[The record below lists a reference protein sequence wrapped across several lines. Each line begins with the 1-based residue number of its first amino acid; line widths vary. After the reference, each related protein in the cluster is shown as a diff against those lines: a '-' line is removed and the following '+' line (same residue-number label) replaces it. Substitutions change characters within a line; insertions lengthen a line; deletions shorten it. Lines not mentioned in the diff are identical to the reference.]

1 MTFAVA
7 PQPVVVDASVI
18 VDMLLL
24 EPRAAAA
31 WQAWLGVERMLLA
44 PPIVW
49 FEVVNALVR
58 RRKMPSETA
67 MARVDLLFKAGLD
80 TADRGYG
87 GLATAADLAP
97 TTRATSR
104 WPSRS
109 TRNSPRSTAT
119 SRALPWPRAC
129 RSRSSWT
136 TDRTVSARAASVVRE
151 DRATDLVRQ
160 AQRGDMDAFEQLV
173 TANTPA
179 VYRLARAYAG
189 DAGAY
194 AVVVA

>member
-87 GLATAADLAP
+87 GLATAADLAA
-97 TTRATSR
+97 RHGLSAYDASYLALAIEIDAELAT
-104 WPSRS
+104 
-109 TRNSPRSTAT
+109 
-119 SRALPWPRAC
+119 L
-129 RSRSSWT
+129 
-136 TDRTVSARAASVVRE
+136 DRDLARAAVAEGV
-151 DRATDLVRQ
+151 
-160 AQRGDMDAFEQLV
+160 
-173 TANTPA
+173 P
-179 VYRLARAYAG
+179 LAIKL
-189 DAGAY
+189 DD
-194 AVVVA
+194 